1 MLLQKAGYR
10 VRYEKRRSEKSCF
23 LHILSMSSKKG
34 AGGVPESSLVQKI
47 HRFIEIWNSVNDG
60 DICTLDNTNAE
71 KVPGIKSGIEQSQFK
86 THDRQNTGA
95 TGLTGSTVLALCNRC
110 IESPPSIF
118 PAPSFVL
125 FFLHTPL
132 VRDLY
137 ILLISLIFR
146 FN

>member
-1 MLLQKAGYR
+1 MR
-10 VRYEKRRSEKSCF
+10 E
-23 LHILSMSSKKG
+23 
-34 AGGVPESSLVQKI
+34 AGGVPESSLVQKL
-47 HRFIEIWNSVNDG
+47 HRFIEIPNSVNYG

-71 KVPGIKSGIEQSQFK
+71 KVPGINSGIEQSQFK

-95 TGLTGSTVLALCNRC
+95 TGLMGSTVLSLCNRC
-110 IESPPSIF
+110 IESPPSNLS
-118 PAPSFVL
+118 APSFVL

-132 VRDLY
+132 VRDLN